1 MTVAQLLVTLLR
13 GTHKDF
19 YDALLQNLHVHEGVD
34 DLDVDTLLMAVRQ
47 APRLEEI
54 GASEGWGC
62 FWMDLCAVVSSSS
75 TRLLMGQEIA
85 RRGFGR
91 VLDDSLVPRTNVFF
105 TKAKTCPGF
114 KTVLQTGQ
122 AISQTCGAGGTPNWF
137 CVKPFCPIFWTSQ
150 MRTWCSFSSWERW
163 PR

>member
-91 VLDDSLVPRTNVFF
+91 VLVDSLVPRTNVFYEGKDLSRNSRSCCKLDKQF
-105 TKAKTCPGF
+105 RKRV
-114 KTVLQTGQ
+114 VLAGPRTGS
-122 AISQTCGAGGTPNWF
+122 A
-137 CVKPFCPIFWTSQ
+137 
-150 MRTWCSFSSWERW
+150 
-163 PR
+163 